1 MIEIFEIFW
10 SSKIELRVVIL
21 ATLIMGCVWYWQD
34 HKRKQKE
41 QHQERLNQID
51 LDDDWR
57 GDLYTEEQQKRI
69 KEMWKKG
76 EYNKL

>member
-41 QHQERLNQID
+41 RQQERLNQIKIKD
-51 LDDDWR
+51 NQFEINAD
-57 GDLYTEEQQKRI
+57 GTET
-69 KEMWKKG
+69 KKDSV
-76 EYNKL
+76 L

>member
-1 MIEIFEIFW
+1 MVELFEIFW
-10 SSKIELRVVIL
+10 SAKIELRVIIL
-21 ATLIMGCVWYWQD
+21 ATLIMGCFWYWQD